1 MMALGCGLLGLSLL
15 TGCGMDTQH
24 ASANVSYK
32 ETKSMLLD
40 ILKSEE
46 GQKAITAAQVAKP
59 SKLLQGT
66 DGALIRVAVKDV
78 MTDPKYP
85 DALKSIMTDP
95 QFAAAF
101 AKAIEKQQ
109 KDMYKD
115 MLKDPAYQALLLG
128 VMKDKE
134 FEQILIEVLR
144 GKTYRKEAM
153 QIFQDALKVPAFQV
167 ELVKLFMKAKTEQ
180 SSAG

>member
-1 MMALGCGLLGLSLL
+1 MAFGCGVLGLSLL
-15 TGCGMDTQH
+15 TGCGMDGQH

-32 ETKSMLLD
+32 ETKTMLLD
-40 ILKSEE
+40 ILKSEA

-59 SKLLQGT
+59 SKLLQGS
-66 DGALIRVAVKDV
+66 DGATIRMAIKDV

-95 QFAAAF
+95 KFAAAF

-109 KDMYKD
+109 RELYMD
-115 MLKDPAYQALLLG
+115 MLKDPAYQAQLLG

-134 FEQILIEVLR
+134 YEQIVLEVLR